1 MKIILD
7 IKDNKVDFVMEL
19 LASLSFVK
27 AKPISPAKAELMEE
41 IKEAVDYVNLVKRG
55 NAKVRSAKDVLNE
68 L

>member
-1 MKIILD
+1 MKVILD

-27 AKPISPAKAELMEE
+27 AKPIYPAKTELMEE
-41 IKEAVDYVNLVKRG
+41 IKEAVEYVNLAKKGKVKPRL
-55 NAKVRSAKDVLNE
+55 AKDVLNE

>member
-1 MKIILD
+1 MKVILD

-27 AKPISPAKAELMEE
+27 AKPISSAKAELMEE
-41 IKEAVDYVNLVKRG
+41 IKEAVEYVNL
-55 NAKVRSAKDVLNE
+55 AKKGKVQPRLAKDVLNE